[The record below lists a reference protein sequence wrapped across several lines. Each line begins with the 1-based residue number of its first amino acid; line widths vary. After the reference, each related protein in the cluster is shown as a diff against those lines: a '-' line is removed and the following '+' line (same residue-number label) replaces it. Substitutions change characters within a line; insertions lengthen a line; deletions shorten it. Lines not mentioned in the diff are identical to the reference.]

1 MYIVI
6 LVQFIEIVYLYK
18 NQNSKKDT
26 KGNKETKDNI
36 LNDGVKR
43 NKRMRLDKEFKQNK
57 KKRKANENL
66 DDESPKKRN
75 GANKF
80 FDDK

>member
-18 NQNSKKDT
+18 NQNGKKNI

-43 NKRMRLDKEFKQNK
+43 NKRMSLDKEFKQNK
-57 KKRKANENL
+57 RKNNNRIN
-66 DDESPKKRN
+66 SSTKKRN

-80 FDDK
+80 FD

>member
-1 MYIVI
+1 M
-6 LVQFIEIVYLYK
+6 
-18 NQNSKKDT
+18 S
-26 KGNKETKDNI
+26 
-36 LNDGVKR
+36 
-43 NKRMRLDKEFKQNK
+43 LDKEFRQNK